1 MDDKTRG
8 IGDRDDV
15 TGWSA
20 ETTRNLDTAK
30 STGSTRSASTRTP
43 TTPATRGTGTKRAST
58 SANEGLD
65 EETDM
70 RTRELQAEIADTRDD
85 MAETIDAIQD
95 RLRPANLVSDA
106 TEQVKTAATQKMR
119 DVAES
124 AGDTAHNLMHQT
136 RRGAADMVEG
146 ARRNPVPALMIGAGV
161 AWLLMDRSKNSDR
174 NYTQYNVQ
182 RQGSWK
188 SWAGG
193 SARSGYEQSPAYGSR
208 YDRSTGAYGTNHVA
222 AGTGVDLTEPQY
234 ADVDDRYTND
244 TAAYGTNRTWG
255 SGGSRNLG
263 NMGNMGAMDNM
274 SETLSRT
281 SRNAQNGLQRL
292 LRDNPLLVG
301 AAAVL
306 VGAAVGAAL
315 PETERENQ
323 LMGETRDSVVN
334 QAQDMARDAASTVQ
348 EVATDAVQ
356 KVTDRASEG
365 Q

>member
-8 IGDRDDV
+8 LGDRDDM

-20 ETTRNLDTAK
+20 ETTRNLETANP
-30 STGSTRSASTRTP
+30 TASTRPASARTPATP
-43 TTPATRGTGTKRAST
+43 TTRPAAGTRRTAKGDD
-58 SANEGLD
+58 EGLD
-65 EETDM
+65 VETDM
-70 RTRELQAEIADTRDD
+70 RTRELQAEIADTRED

-95 RLRPANLVSDA
+95 RLRPANLVSGA
-106 TEQVKTAATQKMR
+106 TEQVKTAATQKIR
-119 DVAES
+119 NVAES
-124 AGDTAHNLMHQT
+124 AGDTAQNLMHQT
-136 RRGAADMVEG
+136 RRGAADVVEG
-146 ARRNPVPALMIGAGV
+146 ARRNPMPALMIGAGV
-161 AWLLMDRSKNSDR
+161 AWLLMDRSKDNDR
-174 NYTQYNVQ
+174 TYAHYNA
-182 RQGSWK
+182 RREPSW
-188 SWAGG
+188 
-193 SARSGYEQSPAYGSR
+193 RSGGTQARYGYGQSSVYGAG
-208 YDRSTGAYGTNHVA
+208 YDRSTGGYATNHVA

-234 ADVDDRYTND
+234 ADVDDRYMND
-244 TAAYGTNRTWG
+244 TPEYGSNRAWG
-255 SGGSRNLG
+255 SSASDMGSQAR
-263 NMGNMGAMDNM
+263 
-274 SETLSRT
+274 ETLSRT

-323 LMGETRDSVVN
+323 LMGEARDSVMT

-348 EVATDAVQ
+348 EVASDAVQ